1 MTSWTFFRGAEN
13 APKSNSTFE
22 LDRCWVWSSL
32 IRFEGEE
39 YSWLSDMN
47 AIFNFYDEI
56 TEEEADGASLLLVA
70 WISSKMVCSKEF
82 ISVVILLIIM

>member
-22 LDRCWVWSSL
+22 FDRCWVWSSL

-39 YSWLSDMN
+39 YSLPSDII
-47 AIFNFYDEI
+47 AIFDSYDEI
-56 TEEEADGASLLLVA
+56 TEEEVDGASL
-70 WISSKMVCSKEF
+70 
-82 ISVVILLIIM
+82 